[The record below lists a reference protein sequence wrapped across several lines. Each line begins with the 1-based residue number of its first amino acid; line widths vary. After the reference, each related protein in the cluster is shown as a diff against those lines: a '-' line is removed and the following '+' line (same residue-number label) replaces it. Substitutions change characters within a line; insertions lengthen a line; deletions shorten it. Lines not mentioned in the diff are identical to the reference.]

1 MRGFEIDFW
10 QSAIALRHRHAG
22 RVHLLPT
29 LALAT
34 TLERLNSRNEAEA
47 GDENRQF
54 TPIRMW
60 IGSYRVVAVVPEPP
74 R

>member
-1 MRGFEIDFW
+1 M
-10 QSAIALRHRHAG
+10 
-22 RVHLLPT
+22 
-29 LALAT
+29 AT